1 MSSKAKYSP
10 EDNVILASVFW
21 EAITVNVE
29 LYIQRNYQEGR
40 IKLKMHL
47 GHTKI
52 FDGRSTATR
61 NEEKH
66 QIYVYLNS
74 DWIK

>member
-1 MSSKAKYSP
+1 M
-10 EDNVILASVFW
+10 
-21 EAITVNVE
+21 NVE